1 VTRAEKV
8 AKAQELRRSGLKLRE
23 IGEQMGAAVST
34 VDGWLNDSDGSRLRA
49 RKASYRGTCE
59 DCGGPTSGTSS
70 GVAREPRWC
79 KTCAQPHRQA
89 AARERHAALLAER
102 NHQIET
108 WWNAGLTSAEIA
120 ARIGWSKSHVD
131 VELQRLRARGFHI
144 PYRYALTR
152 PRFPEQMAA

>member
-34 VDGWLNDSDGSRLRA
+34 VDCWLNDPDLARLRA
-49 RKASYRGTCE
+49 RKASYAGVCE

-70 GVAREPRWC
+70 GFARVPRWC
-79 KTCAQPHRQA
+79 RTCAKPHKQA
-89 AARERHAALLAER
+89 ASRRALAAIHADRDRQIEVWWNEGLSMNEIADRLGWSRAHVQVELHKLRER
-102 NHQIET
+102 
-108 WWNAGLTSAEIA
+108 GY
-120 ARIGWSKSHVD
+120 
-131 VELQRLRARGFHI
+131 HI

-152 PRFPEQMAA
+152 PRFPEQVAT

>member
-70 GVAREPRWC
+70 GVAREPRW
-79 KTCAQPHRQA
+79 
-89 AARERHAALLAER
+89 
-102 NHQIET
+102 
-108 WWNAGLTSAEIA
+108 NAGLTSAEIA